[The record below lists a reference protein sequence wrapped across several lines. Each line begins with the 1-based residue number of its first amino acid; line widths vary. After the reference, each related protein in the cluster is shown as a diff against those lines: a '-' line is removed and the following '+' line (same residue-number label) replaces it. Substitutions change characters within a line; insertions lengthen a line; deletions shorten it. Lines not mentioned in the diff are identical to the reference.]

1 MQKCRTSERHKF
13 NICNTHSEELAGI
26 RQGTAGSESSST
38 FSYYSEPAK
47 MDLFYENSG
56 FVDIADAGPG
66 IGLVVDSIGFE
77 CQRNVGDAGNDDRDS
92 CRLFNLRHL
101 LILSCLDQPFNVTV
115 QCTLHHV
122 RDAFSVK
129 ALFSDLFATKARC
142 CNFCLP
148 LYNGS
153 LWLVKCFCL
162 LHQFLSQDNHQL
174 PLETTI
180 ASSR

>member
-1 MQKCRTSERHKF
+1 MVLSASE
-13 NICNTHSEELAGI
+13 TLVMP
-26 RQGTAGSESSST
+26 GTMTAT
-38 FSYYSEPAK
+38 P
-47 MDLFYENSG
+47 
-56 FVDIADAGPG
+56 
-66 IGLVVDSIGFE
+66 
-77 CQRNVGDAGNDDRDS
+77 
-92 CRLFNLRHL
+92 CRLFNLRHLL

-142 CNFCLP
+142 CNLWLP

-162 LHQFLSQDNHQL
+162 RHQFLSQDNHQL
-174 PLETTI
+174 PLETNHRI
-180 ASSR
+180 VALKAAARKGNISAGAASKNFATLENQSCSKELPQEGHDKAMSD

>member
-1 MQKCRTSERHKF
+1 MP
-13 NICNTHSEELAGI
+13 
-26 RQGTAGSESSST
+26 GTMTAT
-38 FSYYSEPAK
+38 P
-47 MDLFYENSG
+47 
-56 FVDIADAGPG
+56 
-66 IGLVVDSIGFE
+66 
-77 CQRNVGDAGNDDRDS
+77 

-101 LILSCLDQPFNVTV
+101 LLILSCLDQPLNVTV
-115 QCTLHHV
+115 RCTLHHV

-142 CNFCLP
+142 CNLWLP

-180 ASSR
+180 ASSRSKRLHEKATSAPALRAKTLRRWKTKVVPRSRHKRGHDEAMNN

>member
-1 MQKCRTSERHKF
+1 MSASE
-13 NICNTHSEELAGI
+13 TLVMP
-26 RQGTAGSESSST
+26 GTMTAT
-38 FSYYSEPAK
+38 P
-47 MDLFYENSG
+47 
-56 FVDIADAGPG
+56 
-66 IGLVVDSIGFE
+66 
-77 CQRNVGDAGNDDRDS
+77 

-101 LILSCLDQPFNVTV
+101 VLILSCLDQPLNVTV
-115 QCTLHHV
+115 RCTLHHV

-142 CNFCLP
+142 CNFWLP

-180 ASSR
+180 ASSRSKRLHEKATSAPALRAKTLRRWKTKVVPRSCHKRGMIKQ